1 MRVYT
6 VWSILLTVALS
17 VGSDPLISPT
27 AHAAWART
35 RAPLNAPPQRHAPAP
50 RLRVTVTA
58 YSHSGKTASGRR
70 VRPGIVALSR
80 DVEHALGVT
89 FGERVVLEGLGTFVF
104 DDRVSARLRRR
115 VDIFVASPHGA
126 RAFGVTVAEV
136 HVADAHAWVQPP
148 VPPPRVSSI
157 AVAQRGFDDP
167 HVQVC
172 EGTGIFT
179 VSFSTCRSNEKG
191 ISRNKSGWQQTP
203 GFLTGRSPL

>member
-17 VGSDPLISPT
+17 VGSDPIIYPT

-70 VRPGIVALSR
+70 VRPGVVALSR

-115 VDIFVASPHGA
+115 VDIFVASPHAA
-126 RAFGVTVAEV
+126 REFGVTVAEV
-136 HVADAHAWVQPP
+136 RVADAHARVQPP
-148 VPPPRVSSI
+148 VPPPGVISI
-157 AVAQRGFDDP
+157 ARLAMCAWIAQSP
-167 HVQVC
+167 
-172 EGTGIFT
+172 
-179 VSFSTCRSNEKG
+179 TCGQEAG
-191 ISRNKSGWQQTP
+191 G
-203 GFLTGRSPL
+203 